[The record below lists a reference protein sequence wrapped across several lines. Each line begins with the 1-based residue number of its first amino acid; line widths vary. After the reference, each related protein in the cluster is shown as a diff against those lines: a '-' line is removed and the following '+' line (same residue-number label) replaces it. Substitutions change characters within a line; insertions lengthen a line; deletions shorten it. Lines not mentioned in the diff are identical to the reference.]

1 MNRPPNLTIWWS
13 VFEFSGSGGVDIFLN
28 YFMPIIQDCVFA
40 LPDSYGYLKTVRL
53 SLYLIEFFDYQ
64 SFQIIFQ
71 SDFFLSTSESL
82 LNHGNLYSISHRKN
96 CLKQVFVYDNRQ
108 CTFYEHL
115 TVHRVLICNFHDEV
129 LLLHHLSNIQSI
141 FQTVFL

>member
-53 SLYLIEFFDYQ
+53 SLYLILCVLN
-64 SFQIIFQ
+64 SLII
-71 SDFFLSTSESL
+71 
-82 LNHGNLYSISHRKN
+82 NHFK
-96 CLKQVFVYDNRQ
+96 
-108 CTFYEHL
+108 
-115 TVHRVLICNFHDEV
+115 
-129 LLLHHLSNIQSI
+129 
-141 FQTVFL
+141 

>member
-40 LPDSYGYLKTVRL
+40 LPDSYGYLKAVRPF
-53 SLYLIEFFDYQ
+53 SLFNSLHTEFFDYQ

-82 LNHGNLYSISHRKN
+82 LNHGNLYSI
-96 CLKQVFVYDNRQ
+96 
-108 CTFYEHL
+108 
-115 TVHRVLICNFHDEV
+115 
-129 LLLHHLSNIQSI
+129 
-141 FQTVFL
+141 